1 MTHILS
7 NNKGGLSNRL
17 KSIASCI
24 RMANFNLDLVCV
36 EWKVI
41 SNYKHDNHI
50 LNCEYKKLIKY
61 PKEHTKEDIKIKNF
75 TERLFVKKEDN
86 IPKDFQKFK
95 SNCAK
100 ELKKNL

>member
-24 RMANFNLDLVCV
+24 RMANFNLDHVCV
-36 EWKVI
+36 EWEVI

-61 PKEHTKEDIKIKNF
+61 PKEHTKEDIKIKI
-75 TERLFVKKEDN
+75 L
-86 IPKDFQKFK
+86 PKDYLLKRKIIFPKIFK
-95 SNCAK
+95 NSNQIV
-100 ELKKNL
+100 LKN